1 MSWRPNRLMGF
12 ASLPLAKPFF
22 MGEIDKGGADEA
34 NATATD
40 LADARKSC
48 IKKPG
53 LTGLFA
59 CVDCPA
65 LTA

>member
-1 MSWRPNRLMGF
+1 MSSQPNWLMGF
-12 ASLPLAKPFF
+12 ASESLAKPFF

-34 NATATD
+34 NAYVVV
-40 LADARKSC
+40 ARKSC

-53 LTGLFA
+53 LTGLFT